1 MGGLHFHSMERVFF
15 GKPCCWGQN
24 LIGLRRCYIWL
35 NNLVRW
41 LHIYTGFT
49 VFLYIF
55 SSEYYRY
62 ITQQIK
68 ATKLRVQFTKNMHT
82 VMYRKAWHII
92 SVVPHVSATL
102 CHYKL
107 HTDYWLLVIASLLK
121 DSKDLPEL
129 TDMIVQMYHFEEVVI
144 SFSSISESID
154 SKNVT
159 HIYDI

>member
-1 MGGLHFHSMERVFF
+1 
-15 GKPCCWGQN
+15 
-24 LIGLRRCYIWL
+24 
-35 NNLVRW
+35 
-41 LHIYTGFT
+41 
-49 VFLYIF
+49 
-55 SSEYYRY
+55 
-62 ITQQIK
+62 
-68 ATKLRVQFTKNMHT
+68 
-82 VMYRKAWHII
+82 MYRKAWHII

-129 TDMIVQMYHFEEVVI
+129 TDMIVQVVI